1 MAYIGNAPAE
11 AYSNIAYQDFG
22 TQSGTTFTLDFPA
35 GAPGELEVFVNNV
48 RQEPSVAYTVSGTT
62 LTMTGTVAA
71 SDDFYVVFQGK
82 AQQTVTHP
90 ANTALAATTG
100 TFSGDL
106 TVDTSTLKVDSTNNY
121 VGIGTASPSRTLTVN
136 SGTTNTAFRLEST
149 DAEVAMQFY
158 DGTKTSTIQGG
169 TSGLSFYPNTTVDK
183 ALAITAT
190 GKVETTN
197 RDYGFFNHATN
208 VTLADEASIV
218 LNPVTLGVGMLV
230 IYETASG
237 TNGLFRIGYSSCA
250 AISGAGSA
258 TLAAADQDGAVCVFS
273 SSHTLTI
280 KNRLGASKGFS
291 IAMFCAGN
299 GFAGQENK
307 MSITYTVDKFIND
320 NTEKLVGLRCVD
332 ASDNVFI
339 VDKRIPIVDG
349 TTDAQYV
356 QQAFTAAQAEINE
369 WASGMSVQGMV
380 FNPDSS
386 SLSEAP

>member
-208 VTLADEASIV
+208 VTLADDASIV

-250 AISGAGSA
+250 AISGAGGSP
-258 TLAAADQDGAVCVFS
+258 LAAADTDGAICVFS
-273 SSHTLTI
+273 SGHTLTI

-299 GFAGQENK
+299 GFAG
-307 MSITYTVDKFIND
+307 
-320 NTEKLVGLRCVD
+320 
-332 ASDNVFI
+332 
-339 VDKRIPIVDG
+339 
-349 TTDAQYV
+349 
-356 QQAFTAAQAEINE
+356 
-369 WASGMSVQGMV
+369 
-380 FNPDSS
+380 
-386 SLSEAP
+386 

>member
-1 MAYIGNAPAE
+1 MPYLGNEPAE

-48 RQEPSVAYTVSGTT
+48 RQEPSVAYTVSGTI

-90 ANTALAATTG
+90 ANTALVATSG

-106 TVDTSTLKVDSTNNY
+106 TVDTSTLKVDSTNNR

-136 SGTTNTAFRLEST
+136 SGATNTAFRLEST

-169 TSGLSFYPNTTVDK
+169 TSGLAFSPNADVNETF
-183 ALAITAT
+183 AITAT
-190 GKVETTN
+190 GKIDSKN

-208 VTLADEASIV
+208 VTLADDASIV
-218 LNPVTLGVGMLV
+218 INPTTLGVGMLV
-230 IYETASG
+230 IYEVATG
-237 TNGLFRIGYSSCA
+237 TNGVFRVGYGSCA
-250 AISGAGSA
+250 AISGAGST

-273 SSHTLTI
+273 SGHTLTI
-280 KNRLGASKGFS
+280 KNRLGASKGFT

-299 GFAGQENK
+299 GFAG
-307 MSITYTVDKFIND
+307 
-320 NTEKLVGLRCVD
+320 
-332 ASDNVFI
+332 
-339 VDKRIPIVDG
+339 
-349 TTDAQYV
+349 
-356 QQAFTAAQAEINE
+356 
-369 WASGMSVQGMV
+369 
-380 FNPDSS
+380 
-386 SLSEAP
+386 